1 MTMKLMRVALFFA
14 GALAIAGCQMDGAK
28 TVAPSKKPAAADYQL
43 ASSPSGT
50 ANKAICY
57 ADADLAVIRGR
68 MLQQEFAV
76 AALACQT
83 AGGGRAYEPL
93 YSSFLSKFNGNG
105 ELPANT
111 RALQQLSGR
120 KRFNIDVLVT
130 EFANRTAQM
139 PPADKAA
146 AMPDCAAMMQQH
158 DAMQKHMAEMNTK
171 LQTLVDD
178 MNKAKG
184 AAKSDKM
191 AAVINELVAQ
201 RTMMQQQMMDM
212 HPKMMEHMME
222 HMKSGMMKG
231 MADSMGSCAMMKG
244 GDKTP
249 APAAAPE
256 HKH

>member
-1 MTMKLMRVALFFA
+1 MKQMICSF
-14 GALAIAGCQMDGAK
+14 ALAM
-28 TVAPSKKPAAADYQL
+28 
-43 ASSPSGT
+43 
-50 ANKAICY
+50 
-57 ADADLAVIRGR
+57 
-68 MLQQEFAV
+68 
-76 AALACQT
+76 
-83 AGGGRAYEPL
+83 
-93 YSSFLSKFNGNG
+93 
-105 ELPANT
+105 
-111 RALQQLSGR
+111 
-120 KRFNIDVLVT
+120 VLVPT
-130 EFANRTAQM
+130 LFAQM

-158 DAMQKHMAEMNTK
+158 DAMQKHMAEMNAK

-231 MADSMGSCAMMKG
+231 MADSMGSCPMMKG